1 MTFFILIIV
10 GVVIIYFVNFNN
22 RNREED
28 YKYTPAYRDLD
39 NQDKMRMDMIAGLN
53 KLVKDTINEL
63 DMKGETPEILYFSYI
78 INAIKSRKEFLIKN
92 TITLSSQ
99 YKTSY
104 SETLDIIDECC
115 DGIAKDYI
123 NSSYD
128 KR

>member
-28 YKYTPAYRDLD
+28 CKYMPAYRDLD

-78 INAIKSRKEFLIKN
+78 ISAIKSRKEFLIKN

-115 DGIAKDYI
+115 DGIAKDFI

>member
-28 YKYTPAYRDLD
+28 YKYMPAYRDLD

-78 INAIKSRKEFLIKN
+78 ISAIKSRKEFLIKN

-115 DGIAKDYI
+115 DGIAKDFI